1 VSARILFVASLGL
14 MLGGCNAYLDA
25 KSDMMSGGP
34 QNRVAA
40 AQANYNAAKQDNQN
54 LQDQLLATNRDI
66 ERNEKRI
73 ASAKDELAKTNSTLT
88 AALNQKKLTAQSY
101 DKLKRESDAINRELS
116 TLNLQMQADRDDP
129 TKAADV
135 AAKEQK
141 LRDLEKRKADLDK
154 AIRLSLGGTS

>member
-1 VSARILFVASLGL
+1 MSARIVVMAALAVA
-14 MLGGCNAYLDA
+14 LGGCNAYLDA
-25 KSDMMSGGP
+25 KSDMMAGGP

-40 AQANYNAAKQDNQN
+40 AQSNYNAAKQENQN

-73 ASAKDELAKTNSTLT
+73 ASARDDLAKTNTALA
-88 AALNQKKLTAQSY
+88 AALSQQKLSAQAY

>member
-1 VSARILFVASLGL
+1 MSAKVFMIATLGL
-14 MLGGCNAYLDA
+14 ALGGCNAYLDA
-25 KSDMMSGGP
+25 KQDAMTGGP

-40 AQANYNAAKQDNQN
+40 AQANYTAAKQDNQN

-73 ASAKDELAKTNSTLT
+73 ATAKSDLTRTNANLT
-88 AALNQKKLTAQSY
+88 AALNQKKLSAQTY
-101 DKLKRESDAINRELS
+101 DKLKRESDAINRDLS
-116 TLNLQMQADRDDP
+116 TLNLQLQADRDDP
-129 TKAADV
+129 TKSADV

-154 AIRLSLGGTS
+154 AIRLSIGGSS

>member
-1 VSARILFVASLGL
+1 MSARILFVASLGL

-40 AQANYNAAKQDNQN
+40 AQSNYNAAKQDNQN

-73 ASAKDELAKTNSTLT
+73 ATARDELAKTNTALT
-88 AALNQKKLTAQSY
+88 AALNQKKLSAQSY

-129 TKAADV
+129 TKTADV

>member
-1 VSARILFVASLGL
+1 MSARILLVVGLG
-14 MLGGCNAYLDA
+14 MTLGGCNAYLDA

-40 AQANYNAAKQDNQN
+40 AQSNYNAAKQDNQN

-73 ASAKDELAKTNSTLT
+73 ASARDDLTKTNASL
-88 AALNQKKLTAQSY
+88 AAARDQKKLSTQAY

-116 TLNLQMQADRDDP
+116 TLNLQLQADRDDP

>member
-1 VSARILFVASLGL
+1 MSARIIFVVTLGL
-14 MLGGCNAYLDA
+14 ALGGCNAYLDA

-40 AQANYNAAKQDNQN
+40 AQSNYNAAKQDNQN

-73 ASAKDELAKTNSTLT
+73 ASAKDELAKTNT
-88 AALNQKKLTAQSY
+88 ALAAARDQKKLSTQSY

-129 TKAADV
+129 SKAADV

>member
-1 VSARILFVASLGL
+1 VSARILFVATLGL
-14 MLGGCNAYLDA
+14 TLGGCNAYLDA

-40 AQANYNAAKQDNQN
+40 AQANYTAAKQDNQN

-73 ASAKDELAKTNSTLT
+73 ASAKDDLAKTNSTLT
-88 AALNQKKLTAQSY
+88 AALNQKKLSAQSY

-116 TLNLQMQADRDDP
+116 TLNLQLQADRDDP
-129 TKAADV
+129 SKAADV

>member
-1 VSARILFVASLGL
+1 MSARILFVATLGL
-14 MLGGCNAYLDA
+14 TLGGCNAYLDA

-40 AQANYNAAKQDNQN
+40 AQANYTAAKQDNQN

-73 ASAKDELAKTNSTLT
+73 ASAKDDLAKTNSTLT
-88 AALNQKKLTAQSY
+88 AALNQKKLSAQSY

-116 TLNLQMQADRDDP
+116 TLNLQLQADRDDP
-129 TKAADV
+129 SKAADV

>member
-1 VSARILFVASLGL
+1 MSAKTILLATLAVT
-14 MLGGCNAYLDA
+14 LGGCNAYLDA

-40 AQANYNAAKQDNQN
+40 AQANYDAAKQDSQN
-54 LQDQLLATNRDI
+54 LQDQLLQTNRDI

-73 ASAKDELAKTNSTLT
+73 ASAKNELAKTNATLT
-88 AALNQKKLTAQSY
+88 AALNQKKLSAQNY
-101 DKLKRESDAINRELS
+101 DKLKRESDSISRELS
-116 TLNLQMQADRDDP
+116 TLDLQLQADRDDP

-141 LRDLEKRKADLDK
+141 LRALEKRKADLDK

>member
-1 VSARILFVASLGL
+1 VSAKVIAVVGLSLA
-14 MLGGCNAYLDA
+14 LGGCNSYLDA
-25 KSDMMSGGP
+25 KADMMSGGP

-40 AQANYNAAKQDNQN
+40 AQSNYDAAKQQNQN

-73 ASAKDELAKTNSTLT
+73 ASARDDLAKTNTALT
-88 AALNQKKLTAQSY
+88 AALNQKKLSAANY

-116 TLNLQMQADRDDP
+116 SLNLQLQADRDDP

-141 LRDLEKRKADLDK
+141 LRDLEKRKADLEK
-154 AIRLSLGGTS
+154 AIRLSLGGAS